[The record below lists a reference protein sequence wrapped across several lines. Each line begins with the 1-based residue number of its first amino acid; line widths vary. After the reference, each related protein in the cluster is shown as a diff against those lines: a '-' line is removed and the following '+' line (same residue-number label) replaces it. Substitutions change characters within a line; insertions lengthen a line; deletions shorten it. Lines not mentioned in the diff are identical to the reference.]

1 VAVKPI
7 VAAIDGSAE
16 ALRAV
21 GWAVREA
28 VLRDAPLRIVSA
40 AALPPRMSPRKDAQG
55 PSTVAEIVTAER
67 DRALTAAAERAT
79 AIDPD
84 LLVSTDDLTGPVA
97 EAVADSGA
105 GASMLVVGSRGAG
118 AFAAMIL
125 GSVSRYAATHAPSPV
140 VVVRDDA
147 ASVQQG
153 LIVVGVRN
161 PDDCDAALTFAFEE
175 AALHNAGLLAVH
187 AWQADHRG
195 LLPNEDPAP
204 GSEDRAGGRRQAA
217 RDAASRLAG
226 EVPHCRRQPGSR
238 ARPPGPGAGRPVLP
252 RRPGRARQAPS
263 SPGGRPGCPRRPEP
277 RSLPGRDRPHGPARA
292 GGLSGL
298 PAPARGSTVRRKPAD
313 HHVKLTSRA
322 ATVSAVRPGAEV

>member
-1 VAVKPI
+1 MAVKPI

-67 DRALTAAAERAT
+67 DRALTTAAERAT

-97 EAVADSGA
+97 QAVTDSAA

-140 VVVRDDA
+140 VVVRDDS
-147 ASVQQG
+147 ASAHQG
-153 LIVVGVRN
+153 LVVVGVRN

-187 AWQADHRG
+187 AWQADHHG
-195 LLPNEDPAP
+195 LLPNEDPVP
-204 GSEDRAGGRRQAA
+204 GSETGQEGAARQLESLLAGWREKYPSVAVSQEVVHGHPGRALAGLSARAGLIVLGRHH
-217 RDAASRLAG
+217 
-226 EVPHCRRQPGSR
+226 PH
-238 ARPPGPGAGRPVLP
+238 PGPGRVIHAVLNHAHCPVATVP
-252 RRPGRARQAPS
+252 TSRPGQE
-263 SPGGRPGCPRRPEP
+263 G
-277 RSLPGRDRPHGPARA
+277 
-292 GGLSGL
+292 
-298 PAPARGSTVRRKPAD
+298 
-313 HHVKLTSRA
+313 
-322 ATVSAVRPGAEV
+322 

>member
-1 VAVKPI
+1 MAVKPI

-40 AALPPRMSPRKDAQG
+40 AALPPRMAPRKDAQG
-55 PSTVAEIVTAER
+55 PSTVAEIVTADR

-84 LLVSTDDLTGPVA
+84 LLVSTDDLSGPVA
-97 EAVADSGA
+97 QAVTDSGA

-118 AFAAMIL
+118 AFAAMVL
-125 GSVSRYAATHAPSPV
+125 GSVSRYAATHAASPV
-140 VVVRDDA
+140 VVVRDDSA
-147 ASVQQG
+147 ASQQG
-153 LIVVGVRN
+153 LVVVGVRH

-175 AALHNAGLLAVH
+175 AALHNASLLAVH

-204 GSEDRAGGRRQAA
+204 GS
-217 RDAASRLAG
+217 
-226 EVPHCRRQPGSR
+226 PGSR
-238 ARPPGPGAGRPVLP
+238 AGEEGAARQLESLLAGWREKYPSVAVSQEVVHGHPGRALAGLSSRAGLVVLGRHHPQPGPGRVIHAVLNHAHCPV
-252 RRPGRARQAPS
+252 
-263 SPGGRPGCPRRPEP
+263 
-277 RSLPGRDRPHGPARA
+277 
-292 GGLSGL
+292 
-298 PAPARGSTVRRKPAD
+298 
-313 HHVKLTSRA
+313 
-322 ATVSAVRPGAEV
+322 ATVPTARPAQEG